1 LSVNAASLSNYFRFG
16 NAKRVHSLADNRNC
30 LIYRR
35 RSYRSID
42 SIHPRLEDHAGAALQ
57 IKTKTDL
64 GRSLKEYG

>member
-1 LSVNAASLSNYFRFG
+1 
-16 NAKRVHSLADNRNC
+16 

-64 GRSLKEYG
+64 GRSLKEYGCGASYQDDQKGKESATWP